1 MFMIM
6 KESPSI
12 TASFGLRQ
20 KSRKT
25 IQKIAPIL
33 VIPEYLSP
41 LDSPDHDVMLNARR
55 V

>member
-1 MFMIM
+1 MIL

-12 TASFGLRQ
+12 TASFGLGQ
-20 KSRKT
+20 KSRET

-41 LDSPDHDVMLNARR
+41 LDSPDHDVMQNTMR